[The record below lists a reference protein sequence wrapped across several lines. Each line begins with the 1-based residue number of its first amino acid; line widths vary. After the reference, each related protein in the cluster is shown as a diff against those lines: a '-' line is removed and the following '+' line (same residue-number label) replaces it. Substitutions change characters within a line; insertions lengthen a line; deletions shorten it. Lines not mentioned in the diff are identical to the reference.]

1 MAGRCSIWPVQKRS
15 AAKRSAEIPLLLTLF
30 SYDWDE
36 WATERLQDQ
45 YRFETAGFDLFS
57 FPDNRRLVSFNIQAW
72 VDRLARRFQDHKL
85 TGVVSNHEQ
94 FGALAAAL
102 LSEKLGLP
110 GTKPEAILRCQHKL
124 VVREVLDKVAPE
136 ANLKYYLL
144 PCEYGELPPENLE
157 YPLFVKPIKAAFS
170 VLAKRIESREELIDH
185 TRFGFF
191 ELWIIKRLVKPFNDV
206 AQRRI
211 KATHAHH
218 MIVEQ
223 PIRADQFNLDGY
235 VYRGH
240 CQMFGVVDS
249 IMYPGTQAFKRFAY
263 PSKLPLEVQ
272 NRALQ
277 VAAVFLREIGFD
289 HGMFNMEFF
298 YDQQLDKLTVIEFNP
313 RLASQLADLYHRVDG
328 RDIHAMNMALA
339 SGQDPAEVPTRKP
352 LGGAAASFVIRTF
365 DGDSDLRVPTATD
378 LQWLKANFEE
388 AIMIHFP
395 KSKSGLKREL
405 KWLGSHRHAVFH
417 LHGDDEADLLRKYER
432 VCTHFDWPA

>member
-1 MAGRCSIWPVQKRS
+1 MTNLS
-15 AAKRSAEIPLLLTLF
+15 ASKPLLLTLF
-30 SYDWDE
+30 SYDWDQ
-36 WATERLQDQ
+36 WATDRLQAN

-72 VDRLARRFQDHKL
+72 VDALARRFHGRGL
-85 TGVVSNHEQ
+85 AGVVSNHEQ

-110 GTKPEAILRCQHKL
+110 GTKPDAILRCQHKL

-170 VLAKRIESREELIDH
+170 VLAKRIESREELIAH

-211 KATHAHH
+211 KSIHAHR

-223 PIRADQFNLDGY
+223 PIQADQFNLDGY
-235 VYRGH
+235 MFNGI
-240 CQMFGVVDS
+240 CKMFGVVDS
-249 IMYPGTQAFKRFAY
+249 IMYPGTQAFRRFAY
-263 PSKLPLEVQ
+263 PSKLAAAVQ
-272 NRALQ
+272 QRALQ
-277 VAAVFLREIGFD
+277 VAAAFLKEIEFD

-298 YDQQLDKLTVIEFNP
+298 YDQAQDKLTVIEFNP

-328 RDIHAMNMALA
+328 RDVHAMNMALA
-339 SGQDPAEVPTRKP
+339 NGQDPDQVPTRKP
-352 LGGAAASFVIRTF
+352 LGSAAASFVIRTF
-365 DGDSDLRVPTATD
+365 DGDNDLREPTKSD
-378 LQWLKANFEE
+378 HDWLRSNFEE
-388 AIMIHFP
+388 AILIHFP

-417 LHGDDEADLLRKYER
+417 LHGTDEADLRRQYER
-432 VCTHFDWPA
+432 VCSHFDWPA

>member
-1 MAGRCSIWPVQKRS
+1 VTKTTSTFSPPAPSIAVK
-15 AAKRSAEIPLLLTLF
+15 PLLLTLF
-30 SYDWDE
+30 SYDWDQ
-36 WATERLQDQ
+36 WATDRLQSS

-57 FPDNRRLVSFNIQAW
+57 FPDNRRLISFDIQAW
-72 VDRLARRFQDHKL
+72 VDGLARRFKHRGL
-85 TGVVSNHEQ
+85 SGVVSNHEQ

-124 VVREVLDKVAPE
+124 VVRQVLDRVAPH
-136 ANLKYYLL
+136 ANLRYYLL

-170 VLAKRIESREELIDH
+170 VLAKRIESREELIAH

-211 KATHAHH
+211 QATHAHH

-223 PIRADQFNLDGY
+223 PIRAEQFNLDGY
-235 VYRGH
+235 VYRGQ
-240 CQMFGVVDS
+240 CEMFGVVDS

-263 PSKLPLEVQ
+263 PSKLPAEVQ
-272 NRALQ
+272 QRAHQ
-277 VAAVFLREIGFD
+277 VAAAFLKEIEFD

-298 YDQQLDKLTVIEFNP
+298 YDSTLDKLTVIEFNP
-313 RLASQLADLYHRVDG
+313 RLASQLADLYYRVDG
-328 RDIHAMNMALA
+328 RDVHAMGMVLA
-339 SGQDPAEVPTRKP
+339 NGDDPRSVPLRPP
-352 LGGAAASFVIRTF
+352 LGGAAASFVVRTF
-365 DGDSDLRVPTATD
+365 DGDSDLRTPTPAD
-378 LQWLKANFEE
+378 LDWLKANFEE

-395 KSKSGLKREL
+395 KSGSGLKREL

-417 LHGDDEADLLRKYER
+417 LHGADEADLNRQYQR
-432 VCTHFDWPA
+432 VCSRFGWPA

>member
-1 MAGRCSIWPVQKRS
+1 MTISS
-15 AAKRSAEIPLLLTLF
+15 ATNPLILTLF
-30 SYDWDE
+30 SYDWDQ
-36 WATERLQDQ
+36 WATDRLQTE

-57 FPDNRRLVSFNIQAW
+57 FPDNRRLISFNIQAW
-72 VDRLARRFQDHKL
+72 VENLARRFRKL
-85 TGVVSNHEQ
+85 DLAGVVSNHEQ

-102 LSEKLGLP
+102 LSERLGLP

-124 VVREVLDKVAPE
+124 VVREVLEKVAPE
-136 ANLKYYLL
+136 ANLKFYLL

-170 VLAKRIESREELIDH
+170 VLAKRIESREELIEH

-211 KATHAHH
+211 EATHAHH

-235 VYRGH
+235 VYRGE
-240 CQMFGVVDS
+240 CRMFGVVDS
-249 IMYPGTQAFKRFAY
+249 IMYPGTQAFQRFAY
-263 PSKLPLEVQ
+263 PSRLPASVQ
-272 NRALQ
+272 QRAHQ
-277 VAAVFLREIGFD
+277 VASAFLREIEFD

-298 YDQQLDKLTVIEFNP
+298 YDAQADKITVIEFNP

-328 RDIHAMNMALA
+328 RDVHAMNIALA
-339 SGQDPAEVPTRKP
+339 AGRDPATVPLRKP

-365 DGDSDLRVPTATD
+365 DEDTDLREPNQTD
-378 LQWLKANFEE
+378 LDWLKSNFEE

-417 LHGDDEADLLRKYER
+417 LHGDDEIDLNRKYKR
-432 VCTHFDWPA
+432 VCSRLGWPS